1 MLIFRAIS
9 FSAIL
14 GLGLTACGAA
24 TSSTAHHVK
33 PVKSVAAATAPAL
46 SPVCVVLA
54 PDIQHL
60 AKVLGANL
68 AAGTFSFTIYRS
80 SRLAALDQKTAWLG
94 DLTAGLA
101 ASMWAPPKSVAT
113 KQLESDLHAT
123 AAALVVTRNNKTATT
138 LVNGLQ
144 TLASDCNVT

>member
-1 MLIFRAIS
+1 M
-9 FSAIL
+9 
-14 GLGLTACGAA
+14 CGAGTRHPA
-24 TSSTAHHVK
+24 PGQSSRRE
-33 PVKSVAAATAPAL
+33 PG
-46 SPVCVVLA
+46 C
-54 PDIQHL
+54 
-60 AKVLGANL
+60 
-68 AAGTFSFTIYRS
+68 GTFSFTIYRS

-101 ASMWAPPKSVAT
+101 ASMWAPPKSAAT